1 MDETVLEAV
10 AKINES
16 TLKAIPL
23 ADVEEMD
30 PRLLEIKPSRSRGEY
45 CWTLTSFTYQA
56 VFAKDPSASRV
67 TYIDAD
73 LYFFGPASNLLKEMD
88 ESGSD
93 VLITEHAYA
102 PEYRQEERAGIYCVQ
117 FLPVR
122 ANASGLEVIKW
133 WQDRCI
139 EWCYARFEDGKF
151 GDQKYLDDWPQR
163 WSGRVSVLQNKALT
177 LAPWNV
183 NHLCQGEPTGIYH
196 FHGLRIFDSSRIR
209 LWSCYQV
216 NLENRKNIYDPYIQN
231 LLSCQKEVVELGI
244 PWRAMRLNET
254 PKEFTKRLGRIFIKR
269 NESWVSAPMMQG
281 HLY

>member
-122 ANASGLEVIKW
+122 ANASGLEIIKW

-139 EWCYARFEDGKF
+139 EWCYARFENGKF

-196 FHGLRIFDSSRIR
+196 FHGLRIFNSSRIR
-209 LWSCYQV
+209 LWSGYQISDS
-216 NLENRKNIYDPYIQN
+216 NHNRFYGPYVEQLFNSYTTLASIGLPWKAPKHKETLAESLKRIGRVIIKKNEQWKSGTEGASI
-231 LLSCQKEVVELGI
+231 
-244 PWRAMRLNET
+244 
-254 PKEFTKRLGRIFIKR
+254 
-269 NESWVSAPMMQG
+269 
-281 HLY
+281 